1 MLNRKKLIRITTVP
15 MALKVLLRGQMKYM
29 QQHDIEVVMVSA
41 DGAELEDVK
50 EYEQCRHEL
59 VHMTRAI
66 TPLQDLKSLWKLYR
80 LFKKEKPDI
89 IHSHTPKAGLL
100 AMLAGR
106 MAGVKVR
113 VHTIAGLRFMTA
125 TGMSRRIMIAMEKL
139 TGRMATHV
147 WPNSKSLY
155 EYVVENNLVNPRK
168 LSMIGK
174 GSSNGIDLKRFS
186 EHALDENRMRHF
198 RDLIKYDP
206 SLTYIVSIGR
216 VVKDK
221 GIYELARAF
230 DRSWQQNKNLRL
242 ILVGGFEEHL
252 DPLDDETL
260 KLVQSHPAVILAGW
274 HDEVE
279 YFLALSH
286 LFIHASYREG
296 FPNVVLQAGAM
307 ECPALVSRIPGCID
321 IVDDMENGLIFD
333 VKDTEDLYKKLQFAL
348 NDMQAMRI
356 RARKLREKIENNF
369 ERGYVQA
376 KLKERYDEITRQ
388 P

>member
-1 MLNRKKLIRITTVP
+1 
-15 MALKVLLRGQMKYM
+15 MALKVLLRGQMRYM
-29 QQHDIEVVMVSA
+29 REHGMDVLMVSA

-50 EYEQCRHEL
+50 AFEQCRHEI

-80 LFKKEKPDI
+80 LFKREKPDI

-106 MAGVKVR
+106 LAGVKVR

-125 TGMSRRIMIAMEKL
+125 TGMSRRIMVAMEKL
-139 TGRMATHV
+139 TGKMATHV
-147 WPNSKSLY
+147 WPNSRSLY
-155 EYVVENNLVNPRK
+155 EYVVDNKLVNPKK
-168 LSMIGK
+168 LSIIGK

-186 EHALDENRMRHF
+186 KSSLDENKLQQF
-198 RDLIKYDP
+198 RELINFDP

-230 DRSWQQNKNLRL
+230 DRCWQEDKDLRL
-242 ILVGGFEEHL
+242 VLVGGFEEHL
-252 DPLDDETL
+252 DPLDEETL
-260 KLVQSHPAVILAGW
+260 KLIQSHPAVILAGW

-279 YFLALSH
+279 YFLSISQ
-286 LFIHASYREG
+286 LFVHASYREG

-321 IVDDMENGLIFD
+321 IVDDLENGLIFN
-333 VKDTEDLYKKLQFAL
+333 VKDTEDLFNKLKFAL
-348 NDMQAMRI
+348 NDMPAMRERAI
-356 RARKLREKIENNF
+356 RLREKIENNF
-369 ERGYVQA
+369 ERGYIQA
-376 KLKERYDEITRQ
+376 KLKERYEEIVK
-388 P
+388 